1 MTRSSKQSSTLNSQ
15 FIIALLLVFEAVVC
29 AEVGSQQ
36 QNKPE
41 HLNQQDLSKQT
52 ASILSNYHSD
62 AETLLRSN
70 DLEKK
75 EEQQPIVEKK
85 PKPVDAQSRITKL
98 PKFEEQLKLVKRS
111 PRNYNFGLGRLAFS
125 LFLLNTSLTN
135 LSILLI
141 CFSTALFFPPKKAN
155 AVQNKSC

>member
-1 MTRSSKQSSTLNSQ
+1 M
-15 FIIALLLVFEAVVC
+15 FEAVVC
-29 AEVGSQQ
+29 SEVGSQAS
-36 QNKPE
+36 KPE

-85 PKPVDAQSRITKL
+85 PKIVDAQPRITKL

-111 PRNYNFGLGRLAFS
+111 PRNYNFGLGKQMALYRLNSS
-125 LFLLNTSLTN
+125 LSNLLP
-135 LSILLI
+135 
-141 CFSTALFFPPKKAN
+141 FKLFTFVLKQAN
-155 AVQNKSC
+155 AVQNRNC